1 MSGLKS
7 KLAFEFAWLAVCLA
21 LLATNIYMACEY
33 GFSDKK
39 SWAGMAG
46 SLILVVFAME
56 RVRKLRNE
64 AGKARE

>member
-7 KLAFEFAWLAVCLA
+7 KLAFELVWLAVCIA
-21 LLATNIYMACEY
+21 LLAANIYMACEY

-46 SLILVVFAME
+46 SLILVVFSVE
-56 RVRKLRNE
+56 RVRKL
-64 AGKARE
+64 KK